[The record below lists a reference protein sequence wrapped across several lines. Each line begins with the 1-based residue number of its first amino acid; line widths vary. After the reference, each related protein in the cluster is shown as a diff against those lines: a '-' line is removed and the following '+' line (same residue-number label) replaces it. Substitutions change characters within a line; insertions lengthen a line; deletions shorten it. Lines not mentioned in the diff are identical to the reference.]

1 MLTKMSL
8 TKHRVLIVEI
18 ADFKSQVCDIPL
30 RSLRSAAPSIN
41 TGAVFLYGPADFK
54 WRQGVVRLSS
64 SAAILVIFSV
74 ERSR

>member
-1 MLTKMSL
+1 MSL
-8 TKHRVLIVEI
+8 ISTVRTRCLVT
-18 ADFKSQVCDIPL
+18 DYKSQVCDIPL
-30 RSLRSAAPSIN
+30 LSLRSAAPSIN

-64 SAAILVIFSV
+64 PAAILVIFYA